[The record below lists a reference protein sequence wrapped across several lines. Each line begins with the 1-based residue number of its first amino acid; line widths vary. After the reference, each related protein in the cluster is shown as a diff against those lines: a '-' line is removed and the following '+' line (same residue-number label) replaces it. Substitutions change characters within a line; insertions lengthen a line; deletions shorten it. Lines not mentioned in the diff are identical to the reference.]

1 MLSLNILTASVFSDL
16 LSGNSLNVIYAAA
29 LFIGVL
35 YAFFLMFF
43 HDIGDLLGDLGLDVH
58 LDLLGIAHAGH
69 FDLHP
74 GAGHEAANV
83 STLAIASF
91 ISSFGAFGLI
101 AVTLFDAGGVASLVS
116 ALSGGVVF
124 GIAGQLFFLYIL
136 SPTVS
141 SEVQQARLNFAADE
155 ITTPIPVNGVGQIA
169 FVAQGGRV
177 TYSARATDATITVER
192 GTPVRIERLVGG
204 LAYVSKID

>member
-1 MLSLNILTASVFSDL
+1 MFSLNTLTASVFGDVL
-16 LSGNSLNVIYAAA
+16 NNNALNVIYAAA

-58 LDLLGIAHAGH
+58 LDLLGLAHAGH
-69 FDLHP
+69 FDLHAA
-74 GAGHEAANV
+74 GAHEAANV

-101 AVTLFDAGGVASLVS
+101 SVTLFNAGGVARLVS
-116 ALSGGVVF
+116 ALSGGIVF
-124 GIAGQLFFLYIL
+124 GIAAQLFFLYIL

-141 SEVQQARLNFAADE
+141 SEVQQSRLIGQVAE

-177 TYSARATDATITVER
+177 TYSARATDTTTMIER

>member
-1 MLSLNILTASVFSDL
+1 MFSLNILTASVFNDVL
-16 LSGNSLNVIYAAA
+16 NSNPLNVIYAAA

-43 HDIGDLLGDLGLDVH
+43 HDLGDLLGDLGLDVH
-58 LDLLGIAHAGH
+58 LDLLGMSHAGH
-69 FDLHP
+69 LDLHTD
-74 GAGHEAANV
+74 AGHEAASV

-101 AVTLFDAGGVASLVS
+101 SVTLFDAGGIASLIA
-116 ALSGGVVF
+116 ALSGGIVF
-124 GIAGQLFFLYIL
+124 GIAAQLFFLYIL

-141 SEVQQARLNFAADE
+141 SEVQQSRLIGQVAE
-155 ITTPIPVNGVGQIA
+155 ITTPIPINGVGQIA

-177 TYSARATDATITVER
+177 TYSARATDTTITVER